1 MVHPAFPGLNMERAA
16 PITILSRIEPDIS
29 LACGEHDMLRVFLFV
44 ATNIAVLAL
53 LAIVSRIFGI
63 DAWAAA
69 SGYGGLVPLLIFAA
83 VIGFGGSFIS
93 LAMSKWIAKRMTG
106 AHVIENPSSEA
117 ERWLV
122 STVKQH
128 AERAGIGM
136 PEVAV
141 YDAPE
146 MNAFAT
152 GMRKDKAMVAV
163 STGLLHGMDREQV
176 KAVLAHEIGHVA
188 NGDMVTLALVQ
199 GVLNTFVIV
208 LARVIGGIIDNYISG
223 ERSNRGGGIAYF
235 LIVIVLQIVLGIFA
249 SMIVMAF
256 SRWREFRADAA
267 GAQLAGRSSM
277 ISALERLRANHGEN
291 TLPKQMAAFGISGH
305 IATGFKRLFMSH
317 PPLDERIA
325 ALRNTSPVR

>member
-1 MVHPAFPGLNMERAA
+1 
-16 PITILSRIEPDIS
+16 
-29 LACGEHDMLRVFLFV
+29 MLRVFLFV

-53 LAIVSRIFGI
+53 LSIICKIFGI
-63 DAWAAA
+63 DQYAAA
-69 SGYGGLVPLLIFAA
+69 RGYGGLVPLLVFAA
-83 VIGFGGSFIS
+83 VIGMGGSFIS
-93 LAMSKWIAKRMTG
+93 LAMSKWVAKRMTG
-106 AHVIENPSSEA
+106 AQVIENPSSEA
-117 ERWLV
+117 ERWLLA
-122 STVKQH
+122 TVRQH
-128 AERAGIGM
+128 AQSAGIGM

-163 STGLLHGMDREQV
+163 STGLLHGMDREQL
-176 KAVLAHEIGHVA
+176 KAVLGHEIGHVA

-208 LARVIGGIIDNYISG
+208 LARVIGGIVDNWLSG
-223 ERSNRGGGIAYF
+223 GRDTRGGGIAYF
-235 LIVIVLQIVLGIFA
+235 VIVIVLQIVLGIFA

-267 GAQLAGRSSM
+267 GAHLAGRSSM

-305 IATGFKRLFMSH
+305 IAGGFKRLFMSH
-317 PPLDERIA
+317 PPLEERIA
-325 ALRNTSPVR
+325 ALQATSPVG